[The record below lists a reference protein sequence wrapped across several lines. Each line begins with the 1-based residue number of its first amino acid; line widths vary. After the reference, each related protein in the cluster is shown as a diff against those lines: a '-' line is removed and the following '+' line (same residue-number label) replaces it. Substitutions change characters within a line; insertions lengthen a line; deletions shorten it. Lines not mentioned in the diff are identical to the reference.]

1 MSPPPYGR
9 RYTPINPLLGPTPRQ
24 SKTDDEKIPTLPP
37 DSSGIYMHDQTN
49 PGLIESIFHEALAAQ
64 RIAFERA
71 LAEHL
76 SGSKRLPAPSM
87 IGLMS
92 LGVSLLL
99 LLGMAYVYRDL
110 RSMTREDAVAP
121 VAPAVAPIA
130 KRIEQTETR
139 FDAIDERIGRLE
151 AGVVRVLELL
161 EPPDV
166 RKRAR

>member
-1 MSPPPYGR
+1 VSPPPYGR
-9 RYTPINPLLGPTPRQ
+9 RYTPLNPLIGPTPRQ
-24 SKTDDEKIPTLPP
+24 SKADAEKIPTLPP
-37 DSSGIYMHDQTN
+37 DSSGIYVHDQTN

-76 SGSKRLPAPSM
+76 GASKPSPL
-87 IGLMS
+87 GLLS

-99 LLGMAYVYRDL
+99 LVGMAYVYRDL
-110 RSMTREDAVAP
+110 RSMMREDAAPMAP
-121 VAPAVAPIA
+121 VIAPVA

-161 EPPDV
+161 EPQADV
-166 RKRAR
+166 RKRVR